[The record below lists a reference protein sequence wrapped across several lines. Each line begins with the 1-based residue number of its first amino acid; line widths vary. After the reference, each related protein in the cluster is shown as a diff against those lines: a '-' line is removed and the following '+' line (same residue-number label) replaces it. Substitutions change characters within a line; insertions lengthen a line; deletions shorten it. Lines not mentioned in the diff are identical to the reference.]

1 MTQVDSKPPRTSD
14 RFRAVKLRKATSSQT
29 LYSPIHGSFRERL
42 RKSPSQLP
50 RILNRQGC
58 KPCLCPACHAAFH
71 SHRINAAGERQRPPT
86 GVAQAVLGQRRLCG
100 IRTPNHSPRPQSHL
114 SVAHAAL
121 YIWRLLK
128 LFQKLEG
135 DLLLHSLGLFGR
147 GIRDLDKNYYK
158 RRALFY
164 AERYDAPADY
174 AVSVVAYA
182 RFGSLGITR

>member
-1 MTQVDSKPPRTSD
+1 MRHAPGRLTVVAKPAGKARQHAARPLWACEYARAKELISVSDIGRVVGGFSACTSAVDPKPSLVNVG
-14 RFRAVKLRKATSSQT
+14 FAAS
-29 LYSPIHGSFRERL
+29 E
-42 RKSPSQLP
+42 P
-50 RILNRQGC
+50 RIILLDRS
-58 KPCLCPACHAAFH
+58 LT
-71 SHRINAAGERQRPPT
+71 RPP
-86 GVAQAVLGQRRLCG
+86 QR
-100 IRTPNHSPRPQSHL
+100 
-114 SVAHAAL
+114 VAHAAL
-121 YIWRLLK
+121 YIWRPLK

-182 RFGSLGITR
+182 RFRSLGITR